1 MKKTLLLLVVFCS
14 LTLFVHSNSTISKND
29 KLPQSPRSE
38 WMKGKYGLMVHWLSP
53 YFDKTKTNKSPLPE
67 NGVFKSE
74 LNDAVNGFDID
85 RFMADFDQSGA
96 EWLIFTIGQNTGT
109 YASPNSVID
118 SLAGQGHTPKRDL
131 VLEIAKAVKKRG
143 KRFIAYLPCEIRI
156 NDSLHKGFAWNTE
169 PDTDQANFQ
178 RLYLKAV
185 REWAVRF
192 GKNLDGW
199 WFDGCYSNHPIFDNK
214 YMKWQAW
221 YDAARA
227 GNPNAVL
234 TFNDGSYLVSI
245 IKPVRPEHDYL
256 SGEQQVVIDGK
267 LRLGLKKEG
276 YPLYLP
282 QTAYVE
288 GTQCLNHT
296 LLAIDCYW
304 AHGNGIFPEW
314 ANFPY
319 KAIYTSTPD
328 GMEPPAYTDE
338 QLQQF
343 IKRYTNIGGAVTLNV
358 GIFQEGHIGKL
369 TLKQLQGLKK
379 SYKKWKK

>member
-1 MKKTLLLLVVFCS
+1 MKNIATLLVVAF
-14 LTLFVHSNSTISKND
+14 LVFPVFVKSEIKEKNSVIE
-29 KLPQSPRSE
+29 SPRNQ
-38 WMKGKYGLMVHWLSP
+38 WMKGKYGIMVHWIAP
-53 YFDKTKTNKSPLPE
+53 YYDRTKKNKTPLPE
-67 NGVFKSE
+67 KGVLKSD
-74 LNDAVNGFDID
+74 LNEAVNGFDVN
-85 RFMADFDQSGA
+85 RFMKDFDQSGA

-118 SLAGQGHTPKRDL
+118 SLLGPGHTPKRDL
-131 VLEIAKAVKKRG
+131 VLEIAQAVKKKG

-156 NDSLHKGFAWNTE
+156 NESLHKGFAWNKE
-169 PDTDQANFQ
+169 LNTDQAEFQ

-214 YMKWQAW
+214 YMKWEAW

-227 GNPNAVL
+227 GNKDAVL

-245 IKPVRPEHDYL
+245 IKPPMPEHDYL
-256 SGEQQVVIDGK
+256 SGEQQAIIDGK

-276 YPLYLP
+276 PELYLP
-282 QTAYVE
+282 KTAYVE

-296 LLAIDCYW
+296 LLPIDGYW
-304 AHGNGIFPEW
+304 AHGNGISPDW
-314 ANFPY
+314 TNFPY
-319 KAIYTSTPD
+319 KPIYTSTPD
-328 GMEPPAYTDE
+328 GMEPPIYTNE

-343 IKRYTNIGGAVTLNV
+343 MKNYTGIGAAVTLNV

-369 TLKQLQGLKK
+369 TLKQLQDLKK
-379 SYKKWKK
+379 SYKKWKR